1 MNADDFFMGW
11 AFMIAIGP
19 IYALINAIIALPSAI
34 FSLTGHK
41 RAGFI
46 AWILAMAAILAYGI
60 FPIERR
66 EIDIQNLIRL
76 LTFLTS
82 FGFAPQGLAYLWT
95 RERPPTNASP
105 GCWRIGVRSRD
116 PLHGS
121 WLPFR
126 RHARL
131 SHSPNQRAARRNG
144 RRLTL

>member
-34 FSLTGHK
+34 FSWTGHK

-95 RERPPTNASP
+95 RERPPM
-105 GCWRIGVRSRD
+105 R
-116 PLHGS
+116 PLVAGGLALGAAILYMVLGFL
-121 WLPFR
+121 W

-131 SHSPNQRAARRNG
+131 SHSPNQRAACRNG